1 MKILISF
8 ILFLLTSDFSPGV
21 FADPVFFLGDQTNV
35 QRSVDEKTIATNDLC
50 LGIQTAEKLGNSIY
64 LFTPDV
70 TCNGKTYSG
79 LCGPEGCTKNVLQKK
94 LDEAVSKIPSN
105 GDKPNL
111 LIQTVGHG
119 IPKMDGMHTLTPEN
133 NILSI
138 RNKSGE
144 PSTDLSANEFGAML
158 QKSGVF
164 SKVGTT
170 RGLFTQCYSGGW
182 NELARIVPRFCSVS
196 QSTAFSPTEIVESE
210 SDLSHTSF
218 VTGFWSTLKQNKKAS
233 LEEST
238 VQASLLLRQTDP
250 ESDPKSCNWRASS
263 RYLAAKSA
271 QTNEFKMGYINSRE
285 SFSDGYSLKSSQ
297 LLATLQDEIARVSKL
312 AQETQN
318 RYVGH
323 LASID
328 DYNDSWYH
336 YKKKEYDA
344 EAFLMRKNACVPA
357 SQNPLNSI
365 SSSLVSQLNEVS
377 DKLAQAKLNQDAAP
391 IQARIQEW
399 TKKLQNPARIT
410 DQQTAALQAYF
421 NEYLGKMGKLSLAIS
436 KDPTKYSENNKK
448 LEALMAEMK
457 DRRRIAQFPA
467 LREYFAIEH
476 EVASLKVLT
485 QALNSKIPLE
495 SKRNMVRAWD
505 CENSSIFKN

>member
-8 ILFLLTSDFSPGV
+8 ILLFGSSALLNPS
-21 FADPVFFLGDQTNV
+21 FADPVFFVGDQTNV

-50 LGIQTAEKLGNSIY
+50 LGIQTAEKLGNPIY

-70 TCNGKTYSG
+70 TCNGKTYPG

-94 LDEAVSKIPSN
+94 LVEAVAKIPST

-119 IPKMDGMHTLTPEN
+119 VPKTEGMHTLPPEY

-210 SDLSHTSF
+210 SELNRTSF
-218 VTGFWSTLKQNKKAS
+218 VTGFWSTLKQNRKAT

-271 QTNEFKMGYINSRE
+271 QTNEFKLGYLNSRE

-297 LLATLQDEIARVSKL
+297 LLATLQDEIARVSEL

-318 RYVGH
+318 RYAGH
-323 LASID
+323 LTSINE
-328 DYNDSWYH
+328 YNDSWYH
-336 YKKKEYDA
+336 FKKKEYDA
-344 EAFLMRKNACVPA
+344 EAFLMRKNACFPA

-377 DKLAQAKLNQDAAP
+377 EKLEQAKLNQDAAP
-391 IQARIQEW
+391 IQAKIKEW
-399 TKKLQNPARIT
+399 TEKLKNPTRLT

-421 NEYLGKMGKLSLAIS
+421 NEYLGKMGKLTLAIN
-436 KDPTKYSENNKK
+436 KDPSKYSEYNKQ
-448 LEALMAEMK
+448 LETLKAEMK
-457 DRRRIAQFPA
+457 NRHRIAQFPA

-476 EVASLKVLT
+476 EVASLKVLN
-485 QALNSKIPLE
+485 QALNSKIPTE
-495 SKRNMVRAWD
+495 SKRAMIKAWD